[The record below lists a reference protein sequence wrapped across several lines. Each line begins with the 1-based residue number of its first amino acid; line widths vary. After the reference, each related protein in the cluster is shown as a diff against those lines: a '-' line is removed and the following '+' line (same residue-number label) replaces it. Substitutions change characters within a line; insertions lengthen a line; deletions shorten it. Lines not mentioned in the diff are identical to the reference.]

1 MSQYKM
7 DINGM
12 IGLSDYSNIH
22 DYISIIDKNDN
33 FTITL
38 DDSARNSL
46 DIIQSMLKDSKF
58 YIADQGVDDEGKYY
72 MNAQKNKIN
81 DL

>member
-1 MSQYKM
+1 MSEYKM

-22 DYISIIDKNDN
+22 DYISIIDRNDN

-38 DDSARNSL
+38 DDSAKTSL
-46 DIIQSMLKDSKF
+46 DIIQSILKDSKF
-58 YIADQGVDDEGKYY
+58 SITSEGVDNQGKYY
-72 MNAQKNKIN
+72 MSLHKSKY
-81 DL
+81 DEL

>member
-58 YIADQGVDDEGKYY
+58 YIADQGVDGEGKYY

-81 DL
+81 DI